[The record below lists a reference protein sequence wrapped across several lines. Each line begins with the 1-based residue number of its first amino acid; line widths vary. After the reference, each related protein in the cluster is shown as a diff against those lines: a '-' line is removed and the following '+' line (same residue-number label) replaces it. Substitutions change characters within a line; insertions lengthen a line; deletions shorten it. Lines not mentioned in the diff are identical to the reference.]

1 MLKNIPGNV
10 QEDSGGML
18 AKTLVN
24 AQENGTLYNAIKRTQ
39 NQRIHNQI

>member
-24 AQENGTLYNAIKRTQ
+24 AQENGTLYNAITESKNT
-39 NQRIHNQI
+39 